1 MAKRGKRY
9 IQLQKARIS
18 KLQRDSMTCTDI
30 ETTAPLVPSEP
41 VNVSD
46 TEPIAETPPVNP
58 VPSTSTSTEQAS
70 EKIFVCTLFNESFKS
85 LEGLEEHLTI
95 HYPVVTEELSRSHK
109 KQKLFEKY
117 VSQSELMR
125 NDVDTTSV
133 KDKGNVIV
141 SLSSLN
147 SFVVAFPCSICPSK
161 NSLYCDIISTQG
173 LSNLIEVRC
182 HACGGTTTKWWTSET
197 SGAGYSQ
204 FFTINRDSVYASL
217 NSGMGAVKFEN
228 LCQRHNLS
236 AMHHTTFHSHASE
249 LFKMNEEARKE
260 ILKKSA
266 EIVRA
271 EHRNYK
277 IENGIPSEFTP
288 TPDDDETLDIVAWRM
303 ADSRP
308 QVSHRLWMCHR
319 YPYR

>member
-1 MAKRGKRY
+1 
-9 IQLQKARIS
+9 
-18 KLQRDSMTCTDI
+18 MTCTDI

-117 VSQSELMR
+117 VSQSDLMR

-141 SLSSLN
+141 SLSSLE
-147 SFVVAFPCSICPSK
+147 
-161 NSLYCDIISTQG
+161 L
-173 LSNLIEVRC
+173 
-182 HACGGTTTKWWTSET
+182 TK
-197 SGAGYSQ
+197 
-204 FFTINRDSVYASL
+204 
-217 NSGMGAVKFEN
+217 
-228 LCQRHNLS
+228 
-236 AMHHTTFHSHASE
+236 
-249 LFKMNEEARKE
+249 
-260 ILKKSA
+260 
-266 EIVRA
+266 
-271 EHRNYK
+271 
-277 IENGIPSEFTP
+277 
-288 TPDDDETLDIVAWRM
+288 
-303 ADSRP
+303 
-308 QVSHRLWMCHR
+308 
-319 YPYR
+319 